1 MERSK
6 FVYSLNQFLN
16 TNFYRKTFPLK
27 HSNLC
32 IHGIDKFTRIPKSSH
47 LTFYDFSTN
56 LYEFSKLSTDS
67 AILSVSTFTPG
78 PRVIDTG
85 ELLLPWAPGRTQ
97 ENTGHMAVMGRTGW
111 RGSKMAEGGQGWS
124 RSWLTRGHPQLGR
137 RRSQAAWPRKLT
149 PAAGGDPSPAAPATA
164 WPGKRE
170 GSTPQTQRRMIETWN
185 WAMEGSGS

>member
-78 PRVIDTG
+78 PRV
-85 ELLLPWAPGRTQ
+85 GRTQ

-111 RGSKMAEGGQGWS
+111 RGSEMAEGGQGWS
-124 RSWLTRGHPQLGR
+124 RPWLARWHPQLGR
-137 RRSQAAWPRKLT
+137 RWSQAA
-149 PAAGGDPSPAAPATA
+149 
-164 WPGKRE
+164 
-170 GSTPQTQRRMIETWN
+170 
-185 WAMEGSGS
+185 